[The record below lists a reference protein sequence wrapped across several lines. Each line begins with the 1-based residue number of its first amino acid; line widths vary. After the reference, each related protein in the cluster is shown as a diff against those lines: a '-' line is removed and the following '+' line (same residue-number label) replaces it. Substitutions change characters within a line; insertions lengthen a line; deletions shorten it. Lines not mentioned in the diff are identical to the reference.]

1 MVLAHGQL
9 YKMLNQFFILW
20 ITETVIAFMINWS
33 FKNCSY
39 KVTNF
44 LGASFY
50 DGLYFVKSKAVILYF

>member
-1 MVLAHGQL
+1 MVLVHGHL
-9 YKMLNQFFILW
+9 DKMLNQFFNLW
-20 ITETVIAFMINWS
+20 ITETVIDWS